1 MNKKVIPIVNK
12 KVNLKQKI
20 KIMGLFNFVKDA
32 GAKIFG
38 KKEETSAPVEQKKQ
52 IRAQAL
58 LDYVK
63 ALGLTYQ
70 TIKITVNDDD
80 VKVEGKVAEQ
90 ADAEKI
96 ILAIGNVE
104 GVDQVENLMEVITP
118 TPQAKYHTV
127 VKGDTLSKISKTVY
141 GDAMKY
147 NIIFEANKPMLSD
160 PNKIYPGQVLRIP
173 NL

>member
-1 MNKKVIPIVNK
+1 
-12 KVNLKQKI
+12 
-20 KIMGLFNFVKDA
+20 MGLFSFVKNA
-32 GAKIFG
+32 GTKIFG
-38 KKEETSAPVEQKKQ
+38 KKEETAAPVEQKKQ

-58 LDYVK
+58 IDYIK

-70 TIKITVNDDD
+70 TIKVTVNDDD
-80 VKVEGKVAEQ
+80 VKVEGKVTHQAE
-90 ADAEKI
+90 AEKI

-104 GVDQVENLMEVITP
+104 GVDQVHNLMEVVTP
-118 TPQAKYHTV
+118 APQAKYYTV
-127 VKGDTLSKISKTVY
+127 VKGDSLSKIAKAFY

-147 NIIFEANKPMLSD
+147 PVIFEANKPMLSD